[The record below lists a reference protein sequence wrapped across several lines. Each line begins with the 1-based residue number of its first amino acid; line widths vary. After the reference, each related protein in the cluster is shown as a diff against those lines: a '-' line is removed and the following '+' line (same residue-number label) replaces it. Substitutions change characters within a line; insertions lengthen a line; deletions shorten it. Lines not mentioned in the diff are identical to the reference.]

1 MSSTEQDREHG
12 EGCRSHRWII
22 GCSSFLWD
30 CSGVSLRAG
39 FILTMSSPWGPPMI
53 KSIGWVPIGTIA
65 CCCLIALPLGGAML
79 KRELSSIRW
88 VVNWMITGVAS
99 SAGGVAIFY
108 PIFFFG
114 DALLR
119 PTPLALSD
127 PIFFVADLLGG
138 TLIIGLAF
146 SLVVGT
152 VIGIESAAVALLLA
166 PLSLL
171 GRRLILRRRSVVES
185 AGDSSQSQP

>member
-1 MSSTEQDREHG
+1 MSITQVDNRLKFFPLGLLWGFVAGGFHTYHVLSLG
-12 EGCRSHRWII
+12 
-22 GCSSFLWD
+22 SSDDQVNWL
-30 CSGVSLRAG
+30 
-39 FILTMSSPWGPPMI
+39 
-53 KSIGWVPIGTIA
+53 VPIGTIA
-65 CCCLIALPLGGAML
+65 CCSLIALPLGSAML
-79 KRELSSIRW
+79 KRELSTIRW
-88 VVNWMITGVAS
+88 VVNWMITGMAS

-138 TLIIGLAF
+138 SLIIGLAF

-171 GRRLILRRRSVVES
+171 GRRLILRRRSAVES
-185 AGDSSQSQP
+185 PSGTFQAQP

>member
-1 MSSTEQDREHG
+1 MWRRPPEELRFSIRY
-12 EGCRSHRWII
+12 
-22 GCSSFLWD
+22 SFL
-30 CSGVSLRAG
+30 
-39 FILTMSSPWGPPMI
+39 
-53 KSIGWVPIGTIA
+53 GTP
-65 CCCLIALPLGGAML
+65 CCG
-79 KRELSSIRW
+79 
-88 VVNWMITGVAS
+88 
-99 SAGGVAIFY
+99 
-108 PIFFFG
+108 
-114 DALLR
+114 
-119 PTPLALSD
+119 TPLALSD